1 MPSLISHA
9 IVAAGATR
17 LVFGA
22 GAPRAVYAAAVALSC
37 LPDAD
42 VIGFRLGVP
51 YAAPWGHRGASHS
64 LAMAAMVSL
73 PVAGALARR
82 HRGAAGAPRW
92 PALWAFLFAAM
103 ASHGI
108 LDAFTS
114 GGHGIALLWPSSA
127 ERFFAPWRPIAVSP
141 IGLSRFL
148 SARGV
153 HVLASEATVV
163 WAPLAVTLAFAERFR
178 SRRSRDR

>member
-64 LAMAAMVSL
+64 LAMAAMVA
-73 PVAGALARR
+73 VALAASIVACLAKC
-82 HRGAAGAPRW
+82 GPPDPSAPH
-92 PALWAFLFAAM
+92 
-103 ASHGI
+103 HG
-108 LDAFTS
+108 D
-114 GGHGIALLWPSSA
+114 
-127 ERFFAPWRPIAVSP
+127 
-141 IGLSRFL
+141 
-148 SARGV
+148 
-153 HVLASEATVV
+153 
-163 WAPLAVTLAFAERFR
+163 
-178 SRRSRDR
+178 